1 MSRIEYY
8 YAGYSAY
15 AYLGHAEL
23 LKIAH
28 AAGREIDHRP
38 FDLRKLIEAT
48 GTTAFGNRS
57 QAHKDYFFGRE
68 IVRWAEYRGIPV
80 LDHTPTYHHH
90 DITLSNCMLI
100 AGLVQGL
107 NIDRLSDEML
117 RAHWAEDFDLDNPDD
132 LRKIGERAGIN
143 PDPLLNAAASE
154 EVRKIYAQN
163 TEEAIR
169 LSLFGS
175 PTYFVDGDM
184 FYGQDHLEVMAHT
197 LGA

>member
-1 MSRIEYY
+1 MPTIEYF

-23 LKIAH
+23 LRIANT
-28 AAGREIDHRP
+28 AGRKVDHRP

-68 IVRWAEYRGIPV
+68 ISRWAEYRNIPV

-100 AGLVQGL
+100 AGLLQGL
-107 NIDRLSDEML
+107 NIDRLSHEML
-117 RAHWAEDFDLDNPDD
+117 RAHWAEDFDLDNADD
-132 LRKIGERAGIN
+132 LRTIGERASVD
-143 PDPLLNAAASE
+143 PEPLLKAAASE

-163 TEEAIR
+163 TEEAIK

-175 PTYFVDGDM
+175 PTYFIDGDM
-184 FYGQDHLEVMAHT
+184 FYGQDHLEVMAHI
-197 LGA
+197 LGV